1 MSGADRPWE
10 AGDEPTRWAGYFDP
24 ATGLLRNLSSPPA
37 QTATQ
42 LQQFEDAHVERR
54 IFRLRVEP
62 IAGGYDLEH
71 VQAIH
76 RELFRDV
83 FPWAGELRTV
93 GISKGTRD
101 LPDGTQAKAGFLPVE
116 HIPFVVNG
124 MADQLRQENYL
135 RGLSNEEFGDRLAA
149 HFNDLNE
156 AHPFRDGNGRTQ
168 RALWDQLA
176 AEAGHTI
183 HWQAV
188 PNEVNIRISHEARVN
203 NNLEPL
209 RSTLRAI
216 VTDDGLM
223 ARTVKSHEASRLAA
237 MDAPTRPG
245 AGLAGNATNPA
256 PSPGYR
262 PPGLDAGRGY
272 GR

>member
-1 MSGADRPWE
+1 MSTADRPWE
-10 AGDEPTRWAGYFDP
+10 AGDEPARWAGYFDP

-37 QTATQ
+37 QTHAE

-54 IFRLRVEP
+54 LIRLRAEP
-62 IAGGYDLEH
+62 VVGRYDLEH

-76 RELFRDV
+76 RQLFRDV
-83 FPWAGELRTV
+83 YPWAGELRTV

-101 LPDGTQAKAGFLPVE
+101 MPDGTQVNAGFLPVE

-124 MADQLRQENYL
+124 MAENLRQENYL
-135 RGLSNEEFGDRLAA
+135 RGLTNEEFGDRLAV
-149 HFNDLNE
+149 HFNDINE
-156 AHPFRDGNGRTQ
+156 AHPFRDGNGRAQ

-176 AEAGHTI
+176 TEAGHVI
-183 HWQAV
+183 HWQAI
-188 PNEVNIRISHEARVN
+188 PNDVNIRISHEARVN

-209 RSTLRAI
+209 RATLRAI
-216 VTDDGLM
+216 VTDDGQM

-237 MDAPTRPG
+237 MDTPTRPG
-245 AGLAGNATNPA
+245 AGTGGAGGSPA
-256 PSPGYR
+256 PNAGYR
-262 PPGLDAGRGY
+262 SPGLDAGRSY

>member
-10 AGDEPTRWAGYFDP
+10 AGTEPERWAGYFDP
-24 ATGLLRNLSSPPA
+24 ATGLLRNLSTPPA
-37 QTATQ
+37 QTAQ
-42 LQQFEDAHVERR
+42 ELEHFENIHVEY
-54 IFRLRVEP
+54 RLIGLRAEP
-62 IAGGYDLEH
+62 IAGNYDLAH

-76 RELFRDV
+76 RHLFQDV
-83 FPWAGELRTV
+83 YPWAGDLRTV

-101 LPDGTQAKAGFLPVE
+101 LQDGTQAKAGFLPVE

-124 MADQLRQENYL
+124 MADQLRQDNYL
-135 RGLSNEEFGDRLAA
+135 RGLSNEDFADRLAV

-156 AHPFRDGNGRTQ
+156 AHPARDGNGRAQ

-183 HWQAV
+183 HWQAI
-188 PNEVNIRISHEARVN
+188 PAEVNIRISHEARVN

-216 VTDDGLM
+216 VTDDGQM
-223 ARTVKSHEASRLAA
+223 ARTVKLYEASRLAA

-245 AGLAGNATNPA
+245 AGLAGNPTNPA
-256 PSPGYR
+256 ASPGYR